1 MKSHSPTVFQH
12 EAFLSAL
19 LLRMQPR
26 VVMEGDSMQL
36 MNAAKNRAIHIM
48 NSSWSYTSTPAAMP
62 RS

>member
-36 MNAAKNRAIHIM
+36 MNAAKNRAIYIM
-48 NSSWSYTSTPAAMP
+48 N
-62 RS
+62 